1 MVGAA
6 ALARFDEATN
16 VDWLLSWS
24 NLFDD
29 YLQLDLFDRLGN
41 RDVKC
46 SSMLRLWEQTNKY
59 SSGIGRT

>member
-16 VDWLLSWS
+16 VDWLLSWT

-41 RDVKC
+41 RRKMFIHSASLGTD
-46 SSMLRLWEQTNKY
+46 E
-59 SSGIGRT
+59 

>member
-41 RDVKC
+41 RRKRFIHSASLGTD
-46 SSMLRLWEQTNKY
+46 E
-59 SSGIGRT
+59 